1 MTHKTCKKCTASK
14 PLAEFKRRL
23 TKVQS
28 IARGYAGAV
37 RLEIESSLCK
47 DCQPKPKAPSKMT
60 RKELYTKMRSGDV
73 HPALGE
79 GLLER
84 RKISAK
90 IKQGMSSHNRWLKQW
105 RGELKEL
112 LAPMRAEITS
122 ANAQAR
128 YARKKGQLERETFFT
143 TYADTLRQ
151 QLAKTELDHLRNP
164 RRVTTSAW
172 EELVDKYT
180 ASDMREAWGELPL
193 EDRALVKTPALVLYR
208 GE

>member
-1 MTHKTCKKCTASK
+1 
-14 PLAEFKRRL
+14 
-23 TKVQS
+23 
-28 IARGYAGAV
+28 
-37 RLEIESSLCK
+37 
-47 DCQPKPKAPSKMT
+47 MT